1 MLAPIFK
8 KLGLIEQWG
17 TGFRKIQEAL
27 KEYGNIE
34 LRINEPGLAFQMQ
47 FMKKDYQPE
56 SEQAPDKYPTSTP
69 QAGTKLGPSW
79 NQVGTKSSPGR
90 IAVTIL

>member
-27 KEYGNIE
+27 KEMKVFLNLDWPINHQEAGIE
-34 LRINEPGLAFQMQ
+34 IHR
-47 FMKKDYQPE
+47 
-56 SEQAPDKYPTSTP
+56 
-69 QAGTKLGPSW
+69 
-79 NQVGTKSSPGR
+79 
-90 IAVTIL
+90 